1 MLIHGKGKQKNMS
14 RRLLVSFALLAILC
28 VGCVGFIG
36 VVGIT
41 HANAAQLTQQTTL
54 PDTLVWL
61 GPFAHV
67 EATITDK
74 AAVQA
79 LYEALYGLPHMTP
92 LSPSQLAR
100 MGIGPATYRYT
111 LQFFANHH
119 LLKQVDV
126 QAISFNGIELAPNDY
141 RQATQHFWTVFE
153 QTFHGYKLP
162 QVG

>member
-1 MLIHGKGKQKNMS
+1 MS

-28 VGCVGFIG
+28 VGCIG
-36 VVGIT
+36 VVGVT
-41 HANAAQLTQQTTL
+41 RANAAQVTQQTTL

-74 AAVQA
+74 ANVQA
-79 LYEALYGLPHMTP
+79 LYEAFYGLPHVKP
-92 LSPSQLAR
+92 LSPSQLAH
-100 MGIGPATYRYT
+100 MGLGPETYRYT

-126 QAISFNGIELAPNDY
+126 QVISFNGIELAPNDY
-141 RQATQHFWTVFE
+141 RQATQHFWTVFA

-162 QVG
+162 QV